1 MRYPSGDPVAG
12 ERIELK
18 RRARGQER
26 SIWLRSGRS
35 SHNEQQVRCGALQV
49 LVENLTRIFL
59 ERGNVAKYDDPSLRH
74 HWRRGKKNSK
84 GLGVDLGG
92 SSRIQVEVPGSGIQS
107 SLYELPDR
115 IVFLVIVLPPNEVSG
130 LEWPAL

>member
-26 SIWLRSGRS
+26 SICLRSGSS
-35 SHNEQQVRCGALQV
+35 SHNEQQIRRGALQI

-59 ERGNVAKYDDPSLRH
+59 ERGNITKYDDPSLRH
-74 HWRRGKKNSK
+74 HWRCGKKNSQ

-92 SSRIQVEVPGSGIQS
+92 TSRIQVEVPGSGIQS
-107 SLYELPDR
+107 GFYELPDR
-115 IVFLVIVLPPNEVSG
+115 IVLLIIVLPPNEVSAV
-130 LEWPAL
+130 E

>member
-1 MRYPSGDPVAG
+1 MGYPSGNPVAG

-26 SIWLRSGRS
+26 TIWLRSGSS
-35 SHNEQQVRCGALQV
+35 SHDEQQIGGGAQQV

-59 ERGNVAKYDDPSLRH
+59 QRGNVAKYDDPSLRH
-74 HWRRGKKNSK
+74 HWRCRKKNSK

-92 SSRIQVEVPGSGIQS
+92 SSRIQVEVPGSGIQ
-107 SLYELPDR
+107 
-115 IVFLVIVLPPNEVSG
+115 
-130 LEWPAL
+130 